1 LSRALHGPLRRPFR
15 PLCARLARRAL
26 PLVAS
31 LALAACTTAP
41 RAPTAPGAQE
51 PLSGRL
57 LVRIDGQPPR
67 SVSASFE
74 LTGSPTEGSLVL
86 SGPLGATAAKARW
99 ARGEATLKSGDKESR
114 YPDLDSLAE
123 EALGERIPIAALFD
137 WLRGRPW
144 DGAASTPRAD
154 GTPGFQ
160 QLGWRI
166 NLARATE
173 GWVEA
178 ERTAPPAVLVRAKL
192 DDPN

>member
-1 LSRALHGPLRRPFR
+1 MA
-15 PLCARLARRAL
+15 A
-26 PLVAS
+26 
-31 LALAACTTAP
+31 LALAACTTPP
-41 RAPTAPGAQE
+41 RSPTAPGAPE

-74 LTGSPTEGSLVL
+74 LTGTPTEGALVL

-99 ARGEATLKSGDKESR
+99 ARGEAALKSGDKESR

-123 EALGERIPIAALFD
+123 DALGERIPIAALFD

-144 DGAASTPRAD
+144 NGAASTPRAD
-154 GTPGFQ
+154 GTPGFE

-166 NLARATE
+166 NLVRAAE

-178 ERTAPPAVLVRAKL
+178 ERAAPPAVLVRAKL

>member
-1 LSRALHGPLRRPFR
+1 MI
-15 PLCARLARRAL
+15 RLQRAL
-26 PLVAS
+26 PVLVA
-31 LALAACTTAP
+31 LALAACATPP
-41 RAPTAPGAQE
+41 RPPAAPGTPE

-74 LTGSPTEGSLVL
+74 LTGTPVEGALVL

-144 DGAASTPRAD
+144 DGAASSPRAD
-154 GTPGFQ
+154 GAPGFQ
-160 QLGWRI
+160 QLGWHI
-166 NLARATE
+166 NLKRVAE

-178 ERTAPPAVLVRAKL
+178 ERATPPAVLVRAKL

>member
-1 LSRALHGPLRRPFR
+1 VSPARPSAL
-15 PLCARLARRAL
+15 RLAWRIACAG
-26 PLVAS
+26 LVLS
-31 LALAACTTAP
+31 LAACATPP
-41 RAPTAPGAQE
+41 RPASPGVPL

-57 LVRIDGQPPR
+57 LVRVDSQPPR
-67 SVSASFE
+67 SVSAQFE
-74 LTGSPTEGSLVL
+74 LTGTPAEGALVL
-86 SGPLGATAAKARW
+86 SGPLGATAAQARW
-99 ARGEATLKSGDKESR
+99 ARGEATLKSGDKETR

-144 DGAASTPRAD
+144 GGSASAPRRDGA
-154 GTPGFQ
+154 PGFE

-166 NLARATE
+166 NLVRATE

-178 ERTAPPAVLVRAKL
+178 ERATRPAVLVRAKL

>member
-1 LSRALHGPLRRPFR
+1 MKRALNRTLRRPLL
-15 PLCARLARRAL
+15 PSWQRLTPRAL
-26 PLVAS
+26 PLFAALV
-31 LALAACTTAP
+31 LAACTTPP
-41 RAPTAPGAQE
+41 RAPTAPGAPE

-74 LTGSPTEGSLVL
+74 LTGTPNEGTLVL
-86 SGPLGATAAKARW
+86 SGPLGATAAQARW
-99 ARGEATLKSGDKESR
+99 AHGEATLKSGDKESR

-144 DGAASTPRAD
+144 NGAASSPRMD
-154 GTPGFQ
+154 GPPGFL

-178 ERTAPPAVLVRAKL
+178 ERVDPPAVLVRAKL

>member
-1 LSRALHGPLRRPFR
+1 MS
-15 PLCARLARRAL
+15 RLARRAL
-26 PLVAS
+26 PFFVA
-31 LALAACTTAP
+31 LALGACATP
-41 RAPTAPGAQE
+41 QRPPTVAGTPE

-67 SVSASFE
+67 SVSATFE
-74 LTGSPTEGSLVL
+74 LTGTPAEGALVL
-86 SGPLGATAAKARW
+86 SGPLGATAAKAQW
-99 ARGEATLKSGDKESR
+99 ARGEATLKSGEKESR
-114 YPDLDSLAE
+114 YPDLESLAE

-144 DGAASTPRAD
+144 GGAASAPRAD
-154 GTPGFQ
+154 GAPGFQ

-166 NLARATE
+166 NLARAAE

-178 ERTAPPAVLVRAKL
+178 ERATPPAVLVRAKL